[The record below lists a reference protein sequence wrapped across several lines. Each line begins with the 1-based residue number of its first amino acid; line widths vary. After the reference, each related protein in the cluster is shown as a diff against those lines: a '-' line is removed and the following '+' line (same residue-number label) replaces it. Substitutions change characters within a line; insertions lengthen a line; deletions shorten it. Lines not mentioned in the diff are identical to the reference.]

1 MPLQLAPNESIFF
14 SARRHR
20 VNTPKDAPKTA
31 LNQNFDYFD
40 MEVLQTPLPKP
51 APRAAHCPLIKTNR
65 TNNNNTLLG
74 EPQVFTWALAYNN
87 KRRSQPA
94 SQPVDA

>member
-31 LNQNFDYFD
+31 LNQIFDYFD

-51 APRAAHCPLIKTNR
+51 APARPLPIDKARDEQNQQQHCTASAGRATSIY
-65 TNNNNTLLG
+65 LG
-74 EPQVFTWALAYNN
+74 SGL
-87 KRRSQPA
+87 
-94 SQPVDA
+94 